1 MEMYSET
8 LKLAWFT
15 ARRFLPLHGQ
25 LQTLYRKNKSIQSQN
40 RKLKEEFQPFKDDLA
55 QRNLNVVAQ
64 VAIEINAPVVERS
77 DPAKEGDVAVTEG
90 SSPATRRSFRLRN

>member
-15 ARRFLPLHGQ
+15 ERRFLPLHRK

-40 RKLKEEFQPFKDDLA
+40 KKLKEEFHPFKDDLS
-55 QRNLNVVAQ
+55 QRNINVLAQ
-64 VAIEINAPVVERS
+64 VAIEINGLAVERS
-77 DPAKEGDVAVTEG
+77 DPRKEGGVVVIEG
-90 SSPATRRSFRLRN
+90 SSPATRRSARLRN